1 MKRQF
6 LNKLSYLNMKW
17 TSLKK
22 RITKR
27 EKNCNK
33 LFDWLINYVL
43 NPIKIATDF
52 KNKILSFYN
61 SKTNK

>member
-17 TSLKK
+17 TILKE

-33 LFDWLINYVL
+33 LFDCLINYVL

-52 KNKILSFYN
+52 KDKILSFYN

>member
-1 MKRQF
+1 
-6 LNKLSYLNMKW
+6 MKW
-17 TSLKK
+17 TILKE

-33 LFDWLINYVL
+33 LFDCLINYVL

-52 KNKILSFYN
+52 KDKILSFYN